1 MPDET
6 APPNDAAHANIGIVC
21 ALAIE
26 LGGFLERCDRV
37 KKYKGGD
44 FVFRGGR
51 YDDVRIAVVE
61 TGLGFARARRATQA
75 MLDAHTPLWVLSAG
89 FSGALIPEMKVGH
102 IVMADS
108 IVDTHGHELKVDMK
122 MPADPEH
129 GLHVGRLVNADE
141 IVQTVVEKQRL
152 AEETGAIAVDMES
165 LAVAQIC
172 QERGIRFLA
181 VRVISDDLSADLPD
195 EVRTVIGSSG
205 SARLGAALSA
215 VWKRPGSVKE
225 MWHLRETALK
235 AAERLASFLDG
246 VIKQL
251 HSADH

>member
-6 APPNDAAHANIGIVC
+6 APENDAAHANIGIVC

-26 LGGFLERCDRV
+26 LGAFLERCERV

-75 MLDAHTPLWVLSAG
+75 MLDAHTPQWVVSAG
-89 FSGALIPEMKVGH
+89 FSGALLPEMKVGQ
-102 IVMADS
+102 IVMANS

-129 GLHVGRLVNADE
+129 GLHVGRLVNTDE
-141 IVQTVVEKQRL
+141 IVQTIAEKKRL

-195 EVRTVIGSSG
+195 EVRTVIGTSG
-205 SARLGAALSA
+205 SARLGAALGA

-225 MWHLRETALK
+225 MWHLRETAMK

-246 VIKQL
+246 VVKQL
-251 HSADH
+251 HAADH